1 MSDSEALIRIEH
13 LYKIFGSR
21 PQTKLSL
28 VKQGIDKQEL
38 LEEHQHVLGLT
49 DINLEIPK
57 GSLQVVMGLSG
68 SGKSTLI
75 RHINRLIEPTAGEIL
90 VGSDDVLKMDKVQLR
105 EFRRH
110 RTAMVFQR
118 FALLPHR
125 TVLENVSYG
134 LDIQG
139 IAKSRSA
146 PASRTLD

>member
-1 MSDSEALIRIEH
+1 MSDSEVLIRIEH

-28 VKQGIDKQEL
+28 VQQGIGKQEL

-75 RHINRLIEPTAGEIL
+75 RHINRLIEPTAGEIW

-118 FALLPHR
+118 FALLLAQP
-125 TVLENVSYG
+125 LP
-134 LDIQG
+134 Q
-139 IAKSRSA
+139 
-146 PASRTLD
+146 